1 MTESG
6 IKGPHNNINQ
16 DALGRQLMA
25 RFIPTSQKT
34 RIDIRPLVESAKIDP
49 GLFARENIGA
59 ISSAPIN
66 PKVTTAVSASR
77 EYSLPPISMDIIRRF
92 LPDRRIDIPQVYRAP
107 VLDIVSAHNN
117 KVGINDYFA
126 LVDHYLQQGRVCLFG
141 DIHNSQLP
149 SSLFLDTVETMADAG
164 YRFAVGLEL
173 PSHSGLTSYE
183 KIEEVIPSLRYRY
196 PKIAR
201 PFMEEVVRLCREY
214 DLPIV
219 PLDSPRNVVVGSERP
234 SVSLTSGWVRDDWM
248 AQQIIDF
255 QHYDY
260 FNQHYSSLFVEKPSY
275 TGVLGFL
282 GANHIKSTGI
292 PARIPDTVTFIPE
305 LDNPIFSCLKS
316 LMCRATGRVTPY
328 YNYLITP

>member
-1 MTESG
+1 MKEKLKLLGLTENEIKVYLLMLESG
-6 IKGPHNNINQ
+6 RCTG
-16 DALGRQLMA
+16 
-25 RFIPTSQKT
+25 T
-34 RIDIRPLVESAKIDP
+34 E
-49 GLFARENIGA
+49 
-59 ISSAPIN
+59 
-66 PKVTTAVSASR
+66 
-77 EYSLPPISMDIIRRF
+77 IRRKTGIANS
-92 LPDRRIDIPQVYRAP
+92 RVYAAIDSLLHKGIITYEKRQKGKLYSA
-107 VLDIVSAHNN
+107 LDPTVISEVM
-117 KVGINDYFA
+117 KER
-126 LVDHYLQQGRVCLFG
+126 LQ
-141 DIHNSQLP
+141 
-149 SSLFLDTVETMADAG
+149 
-164 YRFAVGLEL
+164 
-173 PSHSGLTSYE
+173 

-328 YNYLITP
+328 YNYFITP